1 MSVSMSVS
9 MSGKLPTELVSPRV
23 YHGRSG
29 CSLSVY
35 LRVDEIVVAVHYRG
49 VTTFTVIWRHRMKS
63 VLPSMTVF
71 LAIVLSTTI
80 TPANAQEGVVSVQS
94 PHDVATTIDKLAAAL
109 ESKGMSIFGRVNH
122 AQNAQKADLELRS
135 TELLIFGNPKIGTP
149 LMNCAQSVALDL
161 PQKMLAWED
170 EAGNVYLGWN
180 DPMHLKARHGIDGCD
195 EVLETVSGA
204 LANFAKA
211 ATAP

>member
-1 MSVSMSVS
+1 MKTPFFAVFAVFA
-9 MSGKLPTELVSPRV
+9 
-23 YHGRSG
+23 
-29 CSLSVY
+29 SL
-35 LRVDEIVVAVHYRG
+35 
-49 VTTFTVIWRHRMKS
+49 
-63 VLPSMTVF
+63 VLP
-71 LAIVLSTTI
+71 LSYSG
-80 TPANAQEGVVSVQS
+80 AYAQEGVISVQS
-94 PHDVATTIDKLAAAL
+94 PHDVATTIDKLTAVL

-122 AQNAQKADLELRS
+122 AKNAQNVELALRP

-161 PQKMLAWED
+161 PQKMLAWQD

-180 DPMHLKARHGIDGCD
+180 DPMHLKTRHGIEGCD
-195 EVLETVSGA
+195 KVLDTVSGA